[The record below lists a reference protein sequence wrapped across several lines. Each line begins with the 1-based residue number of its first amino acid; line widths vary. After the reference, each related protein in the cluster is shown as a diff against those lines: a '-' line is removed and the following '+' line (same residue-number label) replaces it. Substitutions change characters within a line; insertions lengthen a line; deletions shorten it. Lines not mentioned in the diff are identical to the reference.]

1 MAAWGDVIR
10 NQGSVAASITSQAL
24 GSWRELS
31 VGLCHELGGRG
42 QRRMSMEGIG
52 ESLSWGGERKGRT
65 EHMGWPPSPSFPQT
79 PERQVSS
86 KWGKGLKEV
95 EEV

>member
-1 MAAWGDVIR
+1 M
-10 NQGSVAASITSQAL
+10 
-24 GSWRELS
+24 
-31 VGLCHELGGRG
+31 C
-42 QRRMSMEGIG
+42 MEGIG
-52 ESLSWGGERKGRT
+52 ESLSWGRERKGRT